1 MIKIEVKEHTVTQQ
15 IEANG
20 LEVIYEASEVIDALV
35 CLFMKILRTRDKAY
49 SEKMLF
55 DAYNHIKGRFNDSG
69 QIIIDEGE
77 IERMKRG
84 NKE

>member
-1 MIKIEVKEHTVTQQ
+1 
-15 IEANG
+15 
-20 LEVIYEASEVIDALV
+20 
-35 CLFMKILRTRDKAY
+35 MKILRTEDKAY

-55 DAYNHIKGRFNDSG
+55 DAYNHIKGSFDNSG
-69 QIIIDEGE
+69 QIIIDKGE